1 MNPSNEIVQITSKVL
16 SELNPGQTKMQPDSH
31 AKVDGNVVNAIGM
44 IVEECIENSLQAGVH
59 RMLTRDSS
67 KVKMED
73 ISSYIRFN
81 YGISEK
87 RLDKYS
93 Y

>member
-16 SELNPGQTKMQPDSH
+16 SEPSPGQTGTQSDSL
-31 AKVDGNVVNAIGM
+31 AKVDNKVVNAIGM
-44 IVEECIENSLQAGVH
+44 IVEECIDNSLQAGLH

-67 KVKMED
+67 KVKMGD
-73 ISSYIRFN
+73 ISNYVRSN

-87 RLDKYS
+87 QLNKHS
-93 Y
+93 H